1 MYRRIFR
8 LGLLLLLFSM
18 TACVP
23 AGPEMQQPASVKS
36 VETVEIKKST
46 PPVIVTFSEQ
56 DRQKITD
63 YYQSRTGSSK
73 EMEQGQEKMQE
84 LPPDLQKHIPKYS
97 HLPPGLEEFRLPPE
111 LENNLPSLP
120 AGYIRIKVG
129 TNVVLLDKNTGV
141 AADVIWNVG
150 R

>member
-56 DRQKITD
+56 DQQKITD

>member
-1 MYRRIFR
+1 MYGRIFR

-18 TACVP
+18 TACAP
-23 AGPEMQQPASVKS
+23 AGPAMQQPASVKS
-36 VETVEIKKST
+36 VETVETQKNT
-46 PPVIVTFSEQ
+46 PPVIATFSEQ

-63 YYQSRTGSSK
+63 YYRGRTGSSQ
-73 EMEQGQEKMQE
+73 EMGQEQGKMQE

-97 HLPPGLEEFRLPPE
+97 HLPPGLEEFHLPPE
-111 LENNLPSLP
+111 LENSLSSLP

-129 TNVVLLDKNTGV
+129 TNVVLLDTNTGV

-150 R
+150 K